1 MSFRKL
7 GAVILLV
14 SDMNRSVQFYR
25 ETLNLPLKKE
35 SDEWTEFF
43 NKETVLALH
52 PIKHKEHPKQL
63 KSGQHILLGF
73 SASDFDNTI
82 NKLKEKGIVFF
93 KNPKEEGFGKHAIIE
108 DPDGHLISIVKLK
121 STQSEED
128 GFDFLGLVGAE

>member
-14 SDMNRSVQFYR
+14 SDMNTSVQFYK
-25 ETLNLPLKKE
+25 EILNIPIKKR

-52 PIKHKEHPKQL
+52 PAKNKEKL
-63 KSGQHILLGF
+63 KSGQHILIGF
-73 SASDFDNTI
+73 SASDFDQTVKN
-82 NKLKEKGIVFF
+82 LQEKKVSFF
-93 KNPKEEGFGKHAIIE
+93 KNPREEGFGKTEIIE

-121 STQSEED
+121 ENPQDPD
-128 GFDFLGLVGAE
+128 GFDFLGLIGAE

>member
-14 SDMNRSVQFYR
+14 SDMNKSVQFYR

-82 NKLKEKGIVFF
+82 NKLKEKGVVFF
-93 KNPKEEGFGKHAIIE
+93 KNPKEEVFGQHAIIE
-108 DPDGHLISIVKLK
+108 DPDGHLISIVKL
-121 STQSEED
+121 TGNQNEEE

>member
-14 SDMNRSVQFYR
+14 SDMNKSVQFYR

-52 PIKHKEHPKQL
+52 PVKHKEKL

-73 SASDFDNTI
+73 SASDFDSTVD
-82 NKLKEKGIVFF
+82 KLKEKGVVFF

-121 STQSEED
+121 SNQNEED

>member
-14 SDMNRSVQFYR
+14 SDMNKSVQFYK
-25 ETLNLPLKKE
+25 EILNIPLKKK

-52 PIKHKEHPKQL
+52 PAKNKEKV
-63 KSGQHILLGF
+63 KSGQHILVGF
-73 SASDFDNTI
+73 SASDFDQTI
-82 NKLKEKGIVFF
+82 KNLQDKKVVFF
-93 KNPKEEGFGKHAIIE
+93 KSPREEGFGKHAIIE

-121 STQSEED
+121 ENPLEGD

>member
-14 SDMNRSVQFYR
+14 SDMNKSVQFYK
-25 ETLNLPLKKE
+25 EILNIPLKKK

-52 PIKHKEHPKQL
+52 PAKNKEKI
-63 KSGQHILLGF
+63 KSGQHILVGF
-73 SASDFDNTI
+73 SASDFEQTMRNLQDKKVI
-82 NKLKEKGIVFF
+82 FF
-93 KNPKEEGFGKHAIIE
+93 KNPREEGFGKHAIIE
-108 DPDGHLISIVKLK
+108 DPDVHLISIVKLK
-121 STQSEED
+121 ENPLEGD

>member
-14 SDMNRSVQFYR
+14 SDMRRSIQFYK
-25 ETLNLPLKKE
+25 ETLNLPIKKE
-35 SDEWTEFF
+35 SEEWTEFF

-52 PIKHKEHPKQL
+52 PAKHKENP
-63 KSGQHILLGF
+63 KSGQHILIGF
-73 SASDFDNTI
+73 TASDFENTI
-82 NKLKEKGIVFF
+82 NNLKEKGVVFF
-93 KNPKEEGFGKHAIIE
+93 KDAKDEGFGKHAIIE

-121 STQSEED
+121 GNQNEED

>member
-14 SDMNRSVQFYR
+14 SDMNKSVQFYK
-25 ETLNLPLKKE
+25 EILNIPLKKK

-52 PIKHKEHPKQL
+52 PAKNKEKI
-63 KSGQHILLGF
+63 KSGQHILVGF
-73 SASDFDNTI
+73 SASDFDQTMKNLQDKKVI
-82 NKLKEKGIVFF
+82 FF
-93 KNPKEEGFGKHAIIE
+93 KNPREEGFGKHAIIE

-121 STQSEED
+121 ENPLEGD

>member
-14 SDMNRSVQFYR
+14 SDMNKSVQFYK
-25 ETLNLPLKKE
+25 EILNIPLKKK

-52 PIKHKEHPKQL
+52 PAKNKEKV
-63 KSGQHILLGF
+63 KSGQHILVGF
-73 SASDFDNTI
+73 SASDFEQTMKNLQDKKVI
-82 NKLKEKGIVFF
+82 FF
-93 KNPKEEGFGKHAIIE
+93 KNPREEGFGKHAIIE

-121 STQSEED
+121 ENPLEGD

>member
-14 SDMNRSVQFYR
+14 SDMNKSVQFYR
-25 ETLNLPLKKE
+25 ETLNLPLKQE

-52 PIKHKEHPKQL
+52 PVKHKEKL

-73 SASDFDNTI
+73 SASDFDNTVD
-82 NKLKEKGIVFF
+82 KLKEKGVVFF

-121 STQSEED
+121 SNQNEED

>member
-14 SDMNRSVQFYR
+14 SDMNKSVQFYR

-52 PIKHKEHPKQL
+52 PVKHKEESEIGPAY
-63 KSGQHILLGF
+63 
-73 SASDFDNTI
+73 SAW
-82 NKLKEKGIVFF
+82 FF
-93 KNPKEEGFGKHAIIE
+93 CK
-108 DPDGHLISIVKLK
+108 
-121 STQSEED
+121 
-128 GFDFLGLVGAE
+128 

>member
-1 MSFRKL
+1 M
-7 GAVILLV
+7 
-14 SDMNRSVQFYR
+14 
-25 ETLNLPLKKE
+25 PLKKE

-52 PIKHKEHPKQL
+52 PIKHKEIRSL

-82 NKLKEKGIVFF
+82 NKLKEKGVVFF

-121 STQSEED
+121 DNQNEEE

>member
-14 SDMNRSVQFYR
+14 SDMNKSVQFYK
-25 ETLNLPLKKE
+25 EILNIPLKKK

-52 PIKHKEHPKQL
+52 PAKNKEKI
-63 KSGQHILLGF
+63 KSGQHILVGF
-73 SASDFDNTI
+73 SASDFEQTMRNLQDKKVI
-82 NKLKEKGIVFF
+82 FF
-93 KNPKEEGFGKHAIIE
+93 KNPREEGFGKHAIIE

-121 STQSEED
+121 ENPLEGD

>member
-52 PIKHKEHPKQL
+52 PVKHKESL

-82 NKLKEKGIVFF
+82 NKLKEKGVVFF

-121 STQSEED
+121 DNQNED
-128 GFDFLGLVGAE
+128 EGFDFLGLVGAE

>member
-14 SDMNRSVQFYR
+14 SDMNKSVQFYR

-52 PIKHKEHPKQL
+52 PAKHKENL

-82 NKLKEKGIVFF
+82 NKLKEKGVVFF
-93 KNPKEEGFGKHAIIE
+93 KNPKEEVFGQHAIIE
-108 DPDGHLISIVKLK
+108 DPDGHLISIVKL
-121 STQSEED
+121 TGNQNEEE

>member
-14 SDMNRSVQFYR
+14 SDMNKSVQFYK
-25 ETLNLPLKKE
+25 EILNIPLKKK

-52 PIKHKEHPKQL
+52 PAKNKEKI
-63 KSGQHILLGF
+63 KSGQHILVGF
-73 SASDFDNTI
+73 SASDFEQTMKNLQDKKVI
-82 NKLKEKGIVFF
+82 FF
-93 KNPKEEGFGKHAIIE
+93 KNPREEGFGKHAIIE

-121 STQSEED
+121 ENPLEGD

>member
-14 SDMNRSVQFYR
+14 SDMDKSVQFYK
-25 ETLNLPLKKE
+25 EILNIPLKKK

-52 PIKHKEHPKQL
+52 PAKNKEKV
-63 KSGQHILLGF
+63 KSGQHILVGF
-73 SASDFDNTI
+73 SASDFEQTI
-82 NKLKEKGIVFF
+82 RNLQDKKVIFF
-93 KNPKEEGFGKHAIIE
+93 KNPREEGFGKHAIIE

-121 STQSEED
+121 ENPLEGD

>member
-14 SDMNRSVQFYR
+14 SDMNKSVQFYK
-25 ETLNLPLKKE
+25 EILNIPLKKK

-52 PIKHKEHPKQL
+52 PAKNKEKI
-63 KSGQHILLGF
+63 KSGQHILVGF
-73 SASDFDNTI
+73 SASDFEQTI
-82 NKLKEKGIVFF
+82 RNLQDKKVIFF
-93 KNPKEEGFGKHAIIE
+93 KNPREEGFGKHAIIE

-121 STQSEED
+121 ENPLEGD

>member
-14 SDMNRSVQFYR
+14 SDMNNSIQFYK
-25 ETLNLPLKKE
+25 EILNIPLKKR

-52 PIKHKEHPKQL
+52 PVKNKEKF
-63 KSGQHILLGF
+63 KSGQHILIGF
-73 SASDFDNTI
+73 SASDFDKTI
-82 NKLKEKGIVFF
+82 KTLQEKNVVFF
-93 KNPKEEGFGKHAIIE
+93 KKPREEGFGKHAIIE

-121 STQSEED
+121 ENQQEGD
-128 GFDFLGLVGAE
+128 GFDFLGLLGAE

>member
-14 SDMNRSVQFYR
+14 SDMNKSVQFYK
-25 ETLNLPLKKE
+25 EILNIPLKKK

-52 PIKHKEHPKQL
+52 PAKNKEKV
-63 KSGQHILLGF
+63 KSGQHILVGF
-73 SASDFDNTI
+73 SASDFDQTI
-82 NKLKEKGIVFF
+82 KNLQDKKVIFF
-93 KNPKEEGFGKHAIIE
+93 KNPREEGFGKHAIIE
-108 DPDGHLISIVKLK
+108 DPDGHLISLVKLK
-121 STQSEED
+121 ENPLEGD

>member
-14 SDMNRSVQFYR
+14 SDMKRSVQFYN
-25 ETLNLPLKKE
+25 ETLNLPIKKK

-52 PIKHKEHPKQL
+52 PAKHRISPKT
-63 KSGQHILLGF
+63 GQHILIGF
-73 SASDFDNTI
+73 SSSDFDQTI
-82 NKLKEKGIVFF
+82 KTLQEKNVSFF
-93 KNPKEEGFGKHAIIE
+93 KRPKEESFGKHAIIE

-121 STQSEED
+121 ENQNED
-128 GFDFLGLVGAE
+128 EGFDLLGLIGAE

>member
-14 SDMNRSVQFYR
+14 SDMRRSIQFYK

-35 SDEWTEFF
+35 SEEWTEFF

-52 PIKHKEHPKQL
+52 PAKHKENL
-63 KSGQHILLGF
+63 KSGQHILIGF
-73 SASDFDNTI
+73 TANDFDNTI
-82 NKLKEKGIVFF
+82 KSLKEKGIVFF
-93 KNPKEEGFGKHAIIE
+93 KNAKDEGFGKHAIIE

-121 STQSEED
+121 GNQNEDD

>member
-14 SDMNRSVQFYR
+14 SDMNKSVQFYR

-52 PIKHKEHPKQL
+52 PARHKENL

-73 SASDFDNTI
+73 SASDFDDTI
-82 NKLKEKGIVFF
+82 NKLKEKGVVFF

-121 STQSEED
+121 SNQNEED

>member
-14 SDMNRSVQFYR
+14 SDMNKSVQFYK
-25 ETLNLPLKKE
+25 EVFNIPLKKK

-52 PIKHKEHPKQL
+52 PAKNKEKV
-63 KSGQHILLGF
+63 KSGQHILVGF
-73 SASDFDNTI
+73 SASDFDQTMRNLQDKKVI
-82 NKLKEKGIVFF
+82 FF
-93 KNPKEEGFGKHAIIE
+93 KNPREEGFGKHAIIE

-121 STQSEED
+121 ENPLEGD

>member
-14 SDMNRSVQFYR
+14 SDMNKSVQFYR

-52 PIKHKEHPKQL
+52 PARHKEKL

-73 SASDFDNTI
+73 SASDFDDTI
-82 NKLKEKGIVFF
+82 NKLKEKGVVFF

-121 STQSEED
+121 SNQNEED

>member
-14 SDMNRSVQFYR
+14 SDMDKSVQFYK
-25 ETLNLPLKKE
+25 EILNIPLKKK

-52 PIKHKEHPKQL
+52 PAKNKEKI
-63 KSGQHILLGF
+63 KSGQHILVGF
-73 SASDFDNTI
+73 SASDFEQTI
-82 NKLKEKGIVFF
+82 RNLQDKKVIFF
-93 KNPKEEGFGKHAIIE
+93 KNPREEGFGKHAIIE

-121 STQSEED
+121 ENPLEGD

>member
-14 SDMNRSVQFYR
+14 SDMNKSVQFYR

-52 PIKHKEHPKQL
+52 PAKHKQNL

-82 NKLKEKGIVFF
+82 NKLKEKGVVFF

>member
-14 SDMNRSVQFYR
+14 SDMNKSVQFYK
-25 ETLNLPLKKE
+25 EVLNIPLKKK

-52 PIKHKEHPKQL
+52 PAKNKEKV
-63 KSGQHILLGF
+63 KSGQHILVGF
-73 SASDFDNTI
+73 SASDFDQTMRNLQDKKVI
-82 NKLKEKGIVFF
+82 FF
-93 KNPKEEGFGKHAIIE
+93 KNPREEGFGKHAIIE

-121 STQSEED
+121 ENPLEGD

>member
-14 SDMNRSVQFYR
+14 SDMNKSVQFYR

-52 PIKHKEHPKQL
+52 PARHKENL

-73 SASDFDNTI
+73 SASDFDDTI
-82 NKLKEKGIVFF
+82 NKLKEKGVVFF

>member
-14 SDMNRSVQFYR
+14 SDMNKSVQFYK
-25 ETLNLPLKKE
+25 EILNIPLKKK

-52 PIKHKEHPKQL
+52 PAKNKEKV
-63 KSGQHILLGF
+63 KSGQHILVGF
-73 SASDFDNTI
+73 SASDFDQTVRNLQDKKVI
-82 NKLKEKGIVFF
+82 FF
-93 KNPKEEGFGKHAIIE
+93 KNPREEGFGKHAIIE

-121 STQSEED
+121 ENPLEGD

>member
-14 SDMNRSVQFYR
+14 SDMNKSIQFYR

-52 PIKHKEHPKQL
+52 PVKHKEKL

-73 SASDFDNTI
+73 SASDFDITVD
-82 NKLKEKGIVFF
+82 KLKEKGVVFF

-121 STQSEED
+121 GNQNEED